1 MNDKYENLFLGCHG
15 LGASQVCFLLKFQR
29 FKETQKSFLKK
40 IKKSLK
46 KVLTN
51 KNVGDI
57 IPFADALPG
66 DKKTEENSERTLITE

>member
-1 MNDKYENLFLGCHG
+1 MNDKYENLFSGCPDLGV
-15 LGASQVCFLLKFQR
+15 SRVCFLLKFQR
-29 FKETQKSFLKK
+29 FKEAQKSFLKK

-57 IPFADALPG
+57 IPFADALQG
-66 DKKTEENSERTLITE
+66 FTFKSGKRVRTLITE